1 MKITVEI
8 NEDEILDAADEMI
21 AATDD
26 LERKAW
32 RLKSLIQGKG
42 TSLLEKREE
51 VKPWKQQKL

>member
-21 AATDD
+21 AAADD
-26 LERKAW
+26 LGRKAW

-42 TSLLEKREE
+42 TSLPEKERR
-51 VKPWKQQKL
+51 